1 MTLGKYEVE
10 GIGRRGMMLLEYILC
25 IGLVV
30 GIILITLM
38 AWELYQEYKQ

>member
-1 MTLGKYEVE
+1 
-10 GIGRRGMMLLEYILC
+10 MMLLEYILC

-30 GIILITLM
+30 GIILIILM